1 MIRDVLVAGG
11 GTGGLETA
19 LALRA
24 FAPDR
29 LRVLVLAPGRHL
41 VRRAI
46 AGADVH
52 AVRLALADAAQE
64 HGFGLV
70 RDAVERVDVPGRSV
84 LTQGGECHAY
94 DALVLAVGA
103 RATAAV
109 PGALTF
115 RGPADLERLRDAL
128 GRSGGQRFGGPRVAV
143 TAPPGG
149 QAAGGPL
156 SVWELGLVVAR
167 LLPRGGRVVVAAPGT
182 APPDAVLASALAA
195 AGVRTRAYAVPRRAD
210 GRGLW
215 LQGEAAPEPADV
227 VVALPG
233 VVGPAL
239 AGLPADDRGFV
250 RVDAAGRV
258 PGAPDVYAVG
268 GMTGRRAGATAEGA
282 DRVAR
287 RLAAWAGA
295 PVASE
300 RRAGPAP
307 SRLETLFVP
316 PRSARASQAAS
327 AA

>member
-1 MIRDVLVAGG
+1 MSFGC
-11 GTGGLETA
+11 
-19 LALRA
+19 LRA
-24 FAPDR
+24 SAINSRTLRTGRDGFAITTNGSEPTSDMQVKSLR
-29 LRVLVLAPGRHL
+29 L
-41 VRRAI
+41 
-46 AGADVH
+46 
-52 AVRLALADAAQE
+52 
-64 HGFGLV
+64 
-70 RDAVERVDVPGRSV
+70 S
-84 LTQGGECHAY
+84 
-94 DALVLAVGA
+94 
-103 RATAAV
+103 
-109 PGALTF
+109 
-115 RGPADLERLRDAL
+115 
-128 GRSGGQRFGGPRVAV
+128 
-143 TAPPGG
+143 
-149 QAAGGPL
+149 
-156 SVWELGLVVAR
+156 
-167 LLPRGGRVVVAAPGT
+167 
-182 APPDAVLASALAA
+182 
-195 AGVRTRAYAVPRRAD
+195 AGVRTRAHAVPRRAD

-227 VVALPG
+227 VVALAG

-316 PRSARASQAAS
+316 PRSARASPAAS